1 MGPTGGTRLGRDLSR
16 NRTDHACRYYSHMT
30 TVAIPFVR
38 IDASQNPNLVIRG
51 GRDPAEPYFKS
62 MTVAFA
68 SLRRWNPDATLEFI
82 SNAEPPA
89 VYQDHFDR
97 LGVQTRIVPFGHRP
111 PEGFARR
118 FTASLYLLDALGSLS
133 AEETL
138 IVDPDVLCVRPLGRM
153 LEQVNGR
160 VGALR
165 MDFPDY
171 EDINGIT
178 RVQAGELHGA
188 LGEPAD
194 SPEHFGGEA
203 YVIPRRHLPA
213 ILERSENAWDL
224 TLKRH
229 SAGQIKFMTEE
240 HVLSYAVR
248 GLPLQTLNEHV
259 RRIWTTHRYR
269 RVNGKESSL
278 TLWHLPAEKDRGFE
292 AIFPSAVDASSWFWS
307 AGADEFIRSA
317 GRAMGFH
324 DRPLARV
331 AKDTVGFAVWAIQHA
346 VNRGRRLRLGVEH
359 TATP

>member
-1 MGPTGGTRLGRDLSR
+1 
-16 NRTDHACRYYSHMT
+16 MT

-38 IDASQNPNLVIRG
+38 VDASQNPNLVVRE
-51 GRDPAEPYFKS
+51 GRDPADPYFRT

-68 SLRRWNPDATLEFI
+68 SLRRWHPDATLEFI

-89 VYQDHFDR
+89 AYQEHFDR
-97 LGVQTRIVPFGHRP
+97 MGVQVKIVPFGHRP
-111 PEGFARR
+111 PEGFARH

-138 IVDPDVLCVRPLGRM
+138 VVDPDVLCVRPMDLM
-153 LEQVNGR
+153 LQQVNGK

-203 YVIPRRHLPA
+203 YVIPRRHLAA
-213 ILERSENAWDL
+213 IMERSERAWAL
-224 TLKRH
+224 TLQRH
-229 SAGQIKFMTEE
+229 SNGQMKFMTEE
-240 HVLSYAVR
+240 HILSYAVR
-248 GLPLQTLNEHV
+248 GVPLQPLNDHV
-259 RRIWTTHRYR
+259 RRVWTTHRYR

-278 TLWHLPAEKDRGFE
+278 TLWHLPAEKDRGFAALFPA
-292 AIFPSAVDASSWFWS
+292 AIDTTSWFWT
-307 AGADEFIRSA
+307 ADHEAFVAAA
-317 GRAMGFH
+317 GRAMGLH
-324 DRPLARV
+324 GRPPLRV
-331 AKDTVGFAVWAIQHA
+331 AKDTVGFIVRAVEDAVKAI
-346 VNRGRRLRLGVEH
+346 RRVGLR
-359 TATP
+359 